1 MIEEQS
7 VVDKIG
13 LSHLD
18 SIKKSVVEK
27 LITGYEPKQTIRSPV
42 EMKIILE
49 DDVPIFQHPRRTSYE
64 NRVLIDKQVQE
75 WLDAGI
81 VIPSCSEYAS
91 PVVLVSKKDGSKRF
105 CCDYRRLNLKIKRDN
120 FPMAL
125 IDDVLDRLQGS
136 KVLTTLD
143 LANGF
148 FHVPIEVESRKF
160 TSFVTINGQYE
171 FTHVPFGISNSPQY
185 FAAM

>member
-18 SIKKSVVEK
+18 SIKKSEVEK

-64 NRVLIDKQVQE
+64 NRALIDKQVQE
-75 WLDAGI
+75 
-81 VIPSCSEYAS
+81 
-91 PVVLVSKKDGSKRF
+91 
-105 CCDYRRLNLKIKRDN
+105 
-120 FPMAL
+120 
-125 IDDVLDRLQGS
+125 
-136 KVLTTLD
+136 
-143 LANGF
+143 
-148 FHVPIEVESRKF
+148 
-160 TSFVTINGQYE
+160 
-171 FTHVPFGISNSPQY
+171 
-185 FAAM
+185 